1 MAIGSGIGSQL
12 GIAAET
18 TFNTPVTVTRFYEFT
33 SENLNY
39 NKKVAVGMG
48 LRAGGQ
54 LPRSQRRVVTTT
66 DVTGEIVL
74 DLPTR
79 GLGLLL
85 AQAMGTSPS
94 VVTTTT
100 GVYSYTFTLGDTYGR
115 SFSAQVGV
123 PQYGGTVTPKSIA
136 GAKIQGF
143 ELGVAVGGI
152 ATGKF
157 TVDAASLTTSTS
169 LATASYSATTN
180 LFHFAQGVITDN
192 ASSSPVTYAN
202 IKDFSL
208 TVDNALKTD
217 RFNLG
222 SAGAKQEQIIN
233 GFRAITGKV
242 TAEFTDTVLLDKFL
256 ADTTAGLKLT
266 FTGATIGTSGSN
278 KELLSI
284 TIPACKFDGDVPA
297 VSGPGVIDVSFGFTV
312 YDDGTNAPFTIVTQS
327 LDNAL

>member
-12 GIAAET
+12 GIATET

-66 DVTGEIVL
+66 DVTGDIVL

-94 VVTTTT
+94 TVTTTT

-115 SFSAQVGV
+115 SFTAQVGV
-123 PQYGGTVTPKSIA
+123 PQYGGTVTPKTVG

-157 TVDAASLTTSTS
+157 TVDAASLTTGTS

-180 LFHFAQGVITDN
+180 LFHFAQGSITVAGN
-192 ASSSPVTYAN
+192 SVSN
-202 IKDFSL
+202 IKDFTL
-208 TVDNALKTD
+208 TVGNTLKGD
-217 RFNLG
+217 RYNLG
-222 SAGAKQEQIIN
+222 SAGIKAEQVIN
-233 GFRAITGKV
+233 GFRKISGKM
-242 TAEFTDTVLLDKFL
+242 TAEFTDTVLLNAFL
-256 ADTTAGLKLT
+256 ADTTTAIVLT
-266 FTGATIGTSGSN
+266 FTGATIANGA
-278 KELLSI
+278 KELLTI
-284 TIPACKFDGDVPA
+284 TIPAAKFNADTPNVPGA
-297 VSGPGVIDVSFGFTV
+297 GVIDLGMTYEA
-312 YDDGTNAPFTIVTQS
+312 YDDGTNQPLTIVYQTA
-327 LDNAL
+327 DTAL

>member
-39 NKKVAVGMG
+39 NKRVAVGMG

-54 LPRSQRRVVTTT
+54 LPRSQRRVVTTS
-66 DVTGEIVL
+66 DATGDIVL

-94 VVTTTT
+94 PTTVTT
-100 GVYSYTFTLGDTYGR
+100 GVYSYTFTLGDVYTR
-115 SFSAQVGV
+115 SFTAQVGV
-123 PQYGGTVTPKSIA
+123 PQYGGTVTPKTIA

-157 TVDAASLTTSTS
+157 MVDAVSLTTGIS
-169 LATASYSATTN
+169 LATASYSTISN
-180 LFHFAQGVITDN
+180 LFNFSQGAITV
-192 ASSSPVTYAN
+192 AGSSVAN
-202 IKDFSL
+202 IKDF
-208 TVDNALKTD
+208 TVTVANTLKGD
-217 RFNLG
+217 RYNLG
-222 SAGAKQEQIIN
+222 SSGLKAEQVIN
-233 GFRAITGKV
+233 GFRKITGKM
-242 TAEFTDTVLLDKFL
+242 TAEFTDTTLLNAFL
-256 ADTTAGLKLT
+256 ADTTTAIVLT
-266 FTGATIGTSGSN
+266 FTGATIALGQPE
-278 KELLSI
+278 KLSI
-284 TIPACKFDGDVPA
+284 TIPAAKFDADTPNVA
-297 VSGPGVIDVSFGFTV
+297 GPGVIDLSMSFEA
-312 YDDGTNAPFTIVTQS
+312 YDDGTNQPLTIVYQTADS
-327 LDNAL
+327 AL